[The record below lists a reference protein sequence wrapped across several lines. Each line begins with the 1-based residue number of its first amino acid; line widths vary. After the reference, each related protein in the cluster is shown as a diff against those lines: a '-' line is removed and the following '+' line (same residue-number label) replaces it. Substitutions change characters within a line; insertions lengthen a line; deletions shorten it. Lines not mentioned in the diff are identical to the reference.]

1 MRLCLL
7 LAALGAFA
15 SGAEAQQLD
24 FKRVSR
30 SGDELL
36 SYRWRDHDR
45 HEHNV
50 AFTLTRQAI
59 REAETSFAEFSMV
72 GMWQVVEENLRDE
85 VARFGNGARIVVK
98 RTASGVTWTLEARA
112 ADLPELNRKVEAR
125 LKRSERDY
133 LTRHL
138 RRMVG
143 PQRVIVDFAAAT
155 SALQGPLRAVTR
167 ALGDVPD
174 VPNEDRARVALA
186 LGFFQ
191 EIPYALLDD
200 RQRQGG
206 DFLPAPA
213 LLAQNRGDC
222 DSKAVALAAVL
233 RSFTRFRKLAVVTMP
248 GHAIL
253 AVEMPAE
260 PGDTTVR
267 QGGRSYVALE
277 PAGPALLPVGKVGA
291 TASKYLAGLARAI
304 EIWPVE
310 EAMQRLLAAIV
321 HADLAGFTRL
331 MEGAETRTFRHLKA
345 AQNEVWRPAIETGG
359 GRLVGTAG
367 DAMLAEFGSAV
378 AAVNAAID
386 IQERMVRF
394 NAALGEQQRM
404 LFRIGVHMGE
414 VIVDQE
420 DQNIFGD
427 GVNLA
432 ARIQGIA
439 EPGGIAVS
447 RSVRDVTELRID
459 YAYVDGGDHS
469 FKNVSRP
476 VHVFHVRPAH
486 APRGVVRLEGIDS
499 SGQPHVCE
507 IAVNKLGEGAVV
519 GRAAGQC
526 DLVVA
531 HATVS
536 RRHARLSLVGD
547 TLRIEDLGSTNG
559 TSVDGKPVRPG
570 FPVAA
575 EPGSTIRLGD
585 VKLAVQQD

>member
-1 MRLCLL
+1 
-7 LAALGAFA
+7 
-15 SGAEAQQLD
+15 
-24 FKRVSR
+24 
-30 SGDELL
+30 
-36 SYRWRDHDR
+36 
-45 HEHNV
+45 
-50 AFTLTRQAI
+50 
-59 REAETSFAEFSMV
+59 
-72 GMWQVVEENLRDE
+72 
-85 VARFGNGARIVVK
+85 
-98 RTASGVTWTLEARA
+98 
-112 ADLPELNRKVEAR
+112 
-125 LKRSERDY
+125 
-133 LTRHL
+133 
-138 RRMVG
+138 
-143 PQRVIVDFAAAT
+143 
-155 SALQGPLRAVTR
+155 
-167 ALGDVPD
+167 
-174 VPNEDRARVALA
+174 
-186 LGFFQ
+186 
-191 EIPYALLDD
+191 
-200 RQRQGG
+200 
-206 DFLPAPA
+206 
-213 LLAQNRGDC
+213 
-222 DSKAVALAAVL
+222 
-233 RSFTRFRKLAVVTMP
+233 
-248 GHAIL
+248 
-253 AVEMPAE
+253 
-260 PGDTTVR
+260 
-267 QGGRSYVALE
+267 
-277 PAGPALLPVGKVGA
+277 
-291 TASKYLAGLARAI
+291 
-304 EIWPVE
+304 
-310 EAMQRLLAAIV
+310 MQRRLAAIV

-345 AQNEVWRPAIETGG
+345 AQNEVWRPAIEAGS

-394 NAALGEQQRM
+394 NATLGERQHM
-404 LFRIGVHMGE
+404 LFRIGVHLGE

-447 RSVRDVTELRID
+447 RAVRDVTELRID
-459 YAYVDGGDHS
+459 YAYVDGGGHT

-486 APRGVVRLEGIDS
+486 APRGVLRLEGVDS
-499 SGQPHVCE
+499 LGQPHICE
-507 IAVNKLGEGAVV
+507 IAVSKLTEGVVV
-519 GRAAGQC
+519 GRASGQS

-570 FPVAA
+570 FPMAA

>member
-1 MRLCLL
+1 
-7 LAALGAFA
+7 
-15 SGAEAQQLD
+15 
-24 FKRVSR
+24 
-30 SGDELL
+30 
-36 SYRWRDHDR
+36 
-45 HEHNV
+45 
-50 AFTLTRQAI
+50 
-59 REAETSFAEFSMV
+59 
-72 GMWQVVEENLRDE
+72 
-85 VARFGNGARIVVK
+85 
-98 RTASGVTWTLEARA
+98 
-112 ADLPELNRKVEAR
+112 
-125 LKRSERDY
+125 
-133 LTRHL
+133 
-138 RRMVG
+138 
-143 PQRVIVDFAAAT
+143 
-155 SALQGPLRAVTR
+155 
-167 ALGDVPD
+167 
-174 VPNEDRARVALA
+174 
-186 LGFFQ
+186 
-191 EIPYALLDD
+191 
-200 RQRQGG
+200 
-206 DFLPAPA
+206 
-213 LLAQNRGDC
+213 
-222 DSKAVALAAVL
+222 
-233 RSFTRFRKLAVVTMP
+233 
-248 GHAIL
+248 
-253 AVEMPAE
+253 
-260 PGDTTVR
+260 
-267 QGGRSYVALE
+267 
-277 PAGPALLPVGKVGA
+277 
-291 TASKYLAGLARAI
+291 
-304 EIWPVE
+304 
-310 EAMQRLLAAIV
+310 MQRRLAAIV

-345 AQNEVWRPAIETGG
+345 AQTEVWRPAIETGG

-394 NAALGEQQRM
+394 NASLGETQRM

-447 RSVRDVTELRID
+447 RAVRDVTELRID
-459 YAYVDGGDHS
+459 YAYIDGGDHS

-476 VHVFHVRPAH
+476 VHVFHVRQAH
-486 APRGVVRLEGIDS
+486 APRGVLRLEGIDS
-499 SGQPHVCE
+499 NGQPHICE
-507 IAVNKLGEGAVV
+507 IAVNKLTEGVVV
-519 GRAAGQC
+519 GRAAGQS

-559 TSVDGKPVRPG
+559 TAVDGKPVRPG